1 MFYFDTIHS
10 VDINA
15 GRPGTLSNIEILITI
30 KYIYHS
36 FVCCIM
42 GKPSENITEFIIFLC
57 WLFNVM
63 K

>member
-1 MFYFDTIHS
+1 ML
-10 VDINA
+10 A
-15 GRPGTLSNIEILITI
+15 GRPGTLSKIDILITI